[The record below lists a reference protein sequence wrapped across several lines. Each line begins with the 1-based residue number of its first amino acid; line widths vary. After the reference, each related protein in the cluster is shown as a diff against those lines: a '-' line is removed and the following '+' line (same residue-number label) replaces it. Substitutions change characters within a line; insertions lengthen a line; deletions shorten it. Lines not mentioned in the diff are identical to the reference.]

1 MVKIQHCPKLS
12 VSYIFSIIFI
22 TRIQVSRFR
31 SVRKVFGAKLVKMFQ
46 LISINTLIKIGVRR
60 CFFWGETHDFWKMNF
75 QFLSVK
81 GEGGYNPLSVDF
93 FENSRSLKIE
103 CDIFFTDGRIMEG

>member
-46 LISINTLIKIGVRR
+46 LISINTLIKIGVKR
-60 CFFWGETHDFWKMNF
+60 CFLGETHSFWKINF